1 MATARMT
8 ENCRHEERDHFV
20 KNLLTFVDNRI
31 EVSSQDEDGNEHQI
45 ECDGEGDKDPG
56 EYLPGVPGGRLVHSL
71 LRLTRLVRLVIILII
86 LIFRHCRIGITSF
99 SLKTQDREPL
109 CGSLLWSPSEV

>member
-8 ENCRHEERDHFV
+8 EKCRHEEGDHFV
-20 KNLLTFVDNRI
+20 KNILTFVDNRI
-31 EVSSQDEDGNEHQI
+31 EVPSQDEDGNEHQI

-71 LRLTRLVRLVIILII
+71 LRLSRLVRLVIILI
-86 LIFRHCRIGITSF
+86 FRHCRIDITSF
-99 SLKTQDREPL
+99 SLKTQDREPQS
-109 CGSLLWSPSEV
+109 GSWL

>member
-8 ENCRHEERDHFV
+8 EKCRHEEGDHFV
-20 KNLLTFVDNRI
+20 KNILTFVDNRI
-31 EVSSQDEDGNEHQI
+31 EVPSQDEDGNEHQI

-71 LRLTRLVRLVIILII
+71 LRLSRLVRLVIILI
-86 LIFRHCRIGITSF
+86 FRHCGFDITSF
-99 SLKTQDREPL
+99 SLKTQDREPQ
-109 CGSLLWSPSEV
+109 CGSWL